1 MMLKLIIEMCFVME
15 CYNETLTIC
24 VAGTTWGCVGVA
36 NKVSTGGAEEGTT
49 ERQVVSGSTC
59 ATVERRKP
67 GSQVCEG
74 AGAVG
79 DVRLAPASRLG

>member
-1 MMLKLIIEMCFVME
+1 M
-15 CYNETLTIC
+15 NP
-24 VAGTTWGCVGVA
+24 GTTWGCVGVA

-67 GSQVCEG
+67 GSREYEG